1 MRRLSRQLFD
11 LPYLLLAFSP
21 LCWAG
26 NMVVGRAV
34 RGEIPPFSINWWRW
48 TIASAILLLFVRSD
62 LWQQR
67 ALVLRH
73 WKLVLFL
80 AATGIAAFHST
91 VYIGLQSTTAINAT
105 LIIALGPVLILP
117 MARIL
122 LQERMSA
129 LQLLGVL
136 LSFVGVAVIIT
147 RAELSILL
155 DLEFNRGDLWLL
167 AGSAVWAI
175 YSVGVKLK
183 PAELKPLV
191 LLVAILLLGALLNT
205 PLYLWEIA
213 QGRLVPLTLDSLAAL
228 GYVGIFAGVLAYISW
243 NRGVELVGPN
253 KAGLFLHLIPVYGA
267 VLAFLFLGE
276 RLQAFHFVGVAF
288 IVTGIALTVA
298 FAPKPATARA

>member
-1 MRRLSRQLFD
+1 MRNLSRRLFD

-48 TIASAILLLFVRSD
+48 SIASTILLLFVHRD
-62 LWQQR
+62 LWEQR

-80 AATGIAAFHST
+80 SATGIVAFHST
-91 VYIGLQSTTAINAT
+91 VYIGLRSTTAINAA

-117 MARIL
+117 MARLL
-122 LQERMSA
+122 LQESMSA
-129 LQLLGVL
+129 LQLLGVM

-147 RAELSILL
+147 RAELSLL
-155 DLEFNRGDLWLL
+155 LELQLNSGDLWLL
-167 AGSAVWAI
+167 AGSALWAI

-183 PAELKPLV
+183 PPELKPLV
-191 LLVAILLLGALLNT
+191 LLIAILLLGALLCT
-205 PLYLWEIA
+205 PLYFWELA
-213 QGRLVPLTLDSLAAL
+213 QGQFIDLNPGSIAAL

-267 VLAFLFLGE
+267 LLAFLFLGE
-276 RLQAFHFVGVAF
+276 RLQAFHFIGLVF
-288 IVTGIALTVA
+288 IVAGIALTSGA
-298 FAPKPATARA
+298 MQRRASARA

>member
-1 MRRLSRQLFD
+1 MRRLSRRLYD

-48 TIASAILLLFVRSD
+48 AIASAILLAFVRSD
-62 LWQQR
+62 LWRQR

-80 AATGIAAFHST
+80 AATGIVAFHST
-91 VYIGLQSTTAINAT
+91 VYIGLQHTTAINAA

-117 MARIL
+117 MARVL
-122 LQERMSA
+122 LQESMSA

-136 LSFVGVAVIIT
+136 LSFVGVAIIIT
-147 RAELSILL
+147 KAELSLL
-155 DLEFNRGDLWLL
+155 LALQVNRGDLWLL
-167 AGSAVWAI
+167 AGSALWAI

-183 PAELKPLV
+183 PPELEPMV
-191 LLVAILLLGALLNT
+191 LLIAILLLGALLNT

-213 QGRLVPLTLDSLAAL
+213 QGRLIPLQPEAFAAL
-228 GYVGIFAGVLAYISW
+228 GYVGLFAGVLAYISW

-267 VLAFLFLGE
+267 LLAFLFLGE

-288 IVTGIALTVA
+288 IVLGIGLTSR
-298 FAPKPATARA
+298 FAARKA

>member
-1 MRRLSRQLFD
+1 MQNLFRRLFD

-48 TIASAILLLFVRSD
+48 SIASTILLLFVHRD
-62 LWQQR
+62 LWRQR
-67 ALVLRH
+67 AEVLRH

-80 AATGIAAFHST
+80 SFTGIVAFHST
-91 VYIGLQSTTAINAT
+91 VYIGLQDTTAINAA

-117 MARIL
+117 MARLL
-122 LQERMSA
+122 LQESMSA

-147 RAELSILL
+147 RAELSLL
-155 DLEFNRGDLWLL
+155 LELQLNRGDLWLL
-167 AGSAVWAI
+167 AGSALWAI

-183 PAELKPLV
+183 PPELEPLV
-191 LLVAILLLGALLNT
+191 LLIAILLLGVLLNT
-205 PLYLWEIA
+205 PLYFWEIA
-213 QGRLVPLTLDSLAAL
+213 QGRLIPLRPEAFAAL
-228 GYVGIFAGVLAYISW
+228 GYVGVFAGVLAYISW

-267 VLAFLFLGE
+267 GLAFLFLGE
-276 RLQAFHFVGVAF
+276 RLQLFHLVGVAF
-288 IVTGIALTVA
+288 IVVGIALTSL
-298 FAPKPATARA
+298 FAPRKERAV

>member
-1 MRRLSRQLFD
+1 MRRLFRRFYD

-26 NMVVGRAV
+26 NTVVGRAV

-48 TIASAILLLFVRSD
+48 AIASAILLAFVRSD
-62 LWQQR
+62 LWRQR

-80 AATGIAAFHST
+80 AATGIVAFHST
-91 VYIGLQSTTAINAT
+91 VYIGLQYTTAINAA

-117 MARIL
+117 MARVL
-122 LQERMSA
+122 LQESMSA

-136 LSFVGVAVIIT
+136 LSFVGVAIIIT
-147 RAELSILL
+147 RAELSLL
-155 DLEFNRGDLWLL
+155 LALEVNRGDLWLL
-167 AGSAVWAI
+167 AGSALWAI

-183 PAELKPLV
+183 PPELEPMV
-191 LLVAILLLGALLNT
+191 LLVAILLTGLLLNT

-213 QGRLVPLTLDSLAAL
+213 QGRLVPLRPEAFAAL
-228 GYVGIFAGVLAYISW
+228 GYVGLFAGVLAYISW

-267 VLAFLFLGE
+267 LLAFLFLGE

-288 IVTGIALTVA
+288 IVLGIGLTSR
-298 FAPKPATARA
+298 FAAGKA